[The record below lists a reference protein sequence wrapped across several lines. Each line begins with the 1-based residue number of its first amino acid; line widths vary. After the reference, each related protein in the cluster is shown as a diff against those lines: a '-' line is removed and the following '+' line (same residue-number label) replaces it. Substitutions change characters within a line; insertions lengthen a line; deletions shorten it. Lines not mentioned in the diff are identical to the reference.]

1 MSNIYQFP
9 EGFVWGSA
17 TAAYQIE
24 GSPLADGAGPSIW
37 QRFAHTPGRMLNDDT
52 GDVACDHYN
61 RWREDIAIMKEL
73 GMQAYRFSISWSRVL
88 PEGRGRVNQK
98 GLDFYE
104 RLVDTLL
111 ENGIEPVATLFHWDL
126 PAALD
131 DQGGWLNRDI
141 AGWFADYGRVMFER
155 LDGRI
160 KRWATLNE
168 PWVVT
173 DGGYLHG
180 ALAPGHRNRFEA
192 PIASHNLMRAHGA
205 AVKAYRETGKH
216 EIGLVVNIEPKYPA
230 SDSPEDL
237 AATRRAEAYMNRQYL
252 DPAFFG
258 TYPEELREIFGEA
271 WPEWSQEDMDLIRQP
286 LDFIGVNYYTRNVS
300 RHDESNWPLK
310 VAPVRQK
317 QHTYTETGW
326 EVFPQGLTDTLVWV
340 KERYGNPKVFI

>member
-88 PEGRGRVNQK
+88 PEGKGRVNPK

-141 AGWFADYGRVMFER
+141 AGWIADDGRVMFER
-155 LDGRI
+155 LEGSN

-168 PWVVT
+168 PCVVS
-173 DGGYLHG
+173 DG
-180 ALAPGHRNRFEA
+180 
-192 PIASHNLMRAHGA
+192 
-205 AVKAYRETGKH
+205 V
-216 EIGLVVNIEPKYPA
+216 
-230 SDSPEDL
+230 
-237 AATRRAEAYMNRQYL
+237 
-252 DPAFFG
+252 
-258 TYPEELREIFGEA
+258 
-271 WPEWSQEDMDLIRQP
+271 
-286 LDFIGVNYYTRNVS
+286 
-300 RHDESNWPLK
+300 
-310 VAPVRQK
+310 
-317 QHTYTETGW
+317 
-326 EVFPQGLTDTLVWV
+326 
-340 KERYGNPKVFI
+340 